1 MFNFFQK
8 DKWFWGIVSYY
19 SPLYTHVGIA
29 SFMVNAFGLAMP
41 LFVMN
46 VYDRIVPNNAF
57 ESLWVLTIGI
67 FLACFLDFLLRNARA
82 YFVDTAGRNADV
94 LLLGRF
100 MDTLMDIRLDAAPA
114 ASVGGLL
121 TKVREFE
128 YVREFL
134 GSSTLIALLDFPF
147 IILFLFLIF
156 MLGGWIVLVPLCT
169 IPIMLI
175 FAFMVQLPF
184 EQSTRQQLKDS
195 MKKNALLGEMAA
207 GFETIRATRLS
218 AALTRRWDILV
229 DQAANSTVK
238 ARFLGVL
245 TAHSSMLINSILSVV
260 LVVCGVYR
268 ISAGQMSMGGLIACV
283 ILQGRCMAPLSSLV
297 NVIGNLHKALIGLKS
312 MRALMDL
319 PRENPNV
326 AQEDFYDTDYIET
339 NSTHEMPTFDTN
351 TQALLPHENLPAKLN
366 SNELTLLKNAPLRRA
381 LPVDIRF
388 EDVAF
393 RYPGQDV
400 LTLALSGLNLCIKR
414 GERVGI
420 IGPTGSGKST
430 LARLASGLFLP
441 TDGRILL
448 GTVDI
453 RRAPMRAIRQ
463 NLGILPQQVVLFSGT
478 IRSNICDA
486 WPEDVP
492 LTEEALTQLA
502 ELCGV
507 MDFARMHPLGLDM
520 PIGEHGTGLS
530 GGQAQSLALAR
541 ALAGNPDTIILD
553 EPTSNLDNASEAR
566 LQERLSSYFVG
577 KTLIIL
583 THRTSMLRLVDRVI
597 VMESGRITKDGPL
610 HEVVKFA

>member
-1 MFNFFQK
+1 MLNFFQK

-169 IPIMLI
+169 IPIMLL

-260 LVVCGVYR
+260 LVVC
-268 ISAGQMSMGGLIACV
+268 S
-283 ILQGRCMAPLSSLV
+283 
-297 NVIGNLHKALIGLKS
+297 IGS
-312 MRALMDL
+312 MRA
-319 PRENPNV
+319 
-326 AQEDFYDTDYIET
+326 
-339 NSTHEMPTFDTN
+339 
-351 TQALLPHENLPAKLN
+351 K
-366 SNELTLLKNAPLRRA
+366 
-381 LPVDIRF
+381 
-388 EDVAF
+388 
-393 RYPGQDV
+393 
-400 LTLALSGLNLCIKR
+400 
-414 GERVGI
+414 
-420 IGPTGSGKST
+420 
-430 LARLASGLFLP
+430 
-441 TDGRILL
+441 
-448 GTVDI
+448 
-453 RRAPMRAIRQ
+453 
-463 NLGILPQQVVLFSGT
+463 
-478 IRSNICDA
+478 
-486 WPEDVP
+486 
-492 LTEEALTQLA
+492 
-502 ELCGV
+502 
-507 MDFARMHPLGLDM
+507 
-520 PIGEHGTGLS
+520 
-530 GGQAQSLALAR
+530 
-541 ALAGNPDTIILD
+541 
-553 EPTSNLDNASEAR
+553 
-566 LQERLSSYFVG
+566 
-577 KTLIIL
+577 
-583 THRTSMLRLVDRVI
+583 
-597 VMESGRITKDGPL
+597 
-610 HEVVKFA
+610 